1 MFYCIVLFGL
11 IVILLPSQLSIGLSL
26 LPFKKISYF
35 DHSQAYNLFL
45 L

>member
-1 MFYCIVLFGL
+1 MFYCIVLFGSL
-11 IVILLPSQLSIGLSL
+11 QLSIGLSL
-26 LPFKKISYF
+26 LLFKKISYF